1 MRGTLLELR
10 SSSLQHNISRV
21 RQLSGGAEVFAM
33 VKANG
38 YGHGLLFAANA
49 FVKQADGFGVAL
61 LEEALQLRAGGISAP
76 LLLLEGVF
84 DLDELQQAVEA
95 DCELVVHS
103 EWQVDLLEKITL
115 SAPLKIWLKLE
126 TGMHRLGLPVAQ
138 LDQLV
143 LRLCRCQHVVLAGI
157 MSHFACADM
166 TDDSLSE
173 HQLEHVR
180 QVAQQYGVPFSAAN
194 SAAIIRYPHSAG
206 ARVRPGIMLYGSSPF
221 SYQTAA
227 QLDLAVS
234 QRLSAHII
242 AINTVASGE
251 SVGYGRTWYAS
262 RTSQIAVV
270 AIGYGDGYPRQAP
283 SGTPLAV
290 KNADNVWRRTTLA
303 GRVSMDM
310 ITIDVTDLPLTK
322 VGDEVELWG
331 DQVSVDEVAN
341 HCGTISYELF
351 CRLTMRPQRKLL

>member
-1 MRGTLLELR
+1 MRGTFLELR
-10 SSSLQHNISRV
+10 SAALRDNISRV
-21 RQLSGGAEVFAM
+21 RQLSGAAEVFAM

-49 FVKQADGFGVAL
+49 FAEQADGFGVAL

-84 DLDELQQAVEA
+84 DLDELQQAVDA
-95 DCELVVHS
+95 GCELVVHS
-103 EWQVDLLEKITL
+103 EWQVGLLEKITL

-126 TGMHRLGLPVAQ
+126 TGMHRIGLPASQ
-138 LDQLV
+138 LDELV
-143 LRLCRCQHVVLAGI
+143 LRLRRCQHVALAGM

-166 TDDSLSE
+166 TDDVFSE
-173 HQLEHVR
+173 RQLEQVR

-194 SAAIIRYPHSAG
+194 SAAIIRYPNSVG

-221 SYQTAA
+221 ADQTAV
-227 QLDLAVS
+227 QLKLAVTH
-234 QRLSAHII
+234 RLSARII
-242 AINTVASGE
+242 AINAVAKGE

-262 RTSQIAVV
+262 RDSQIAVV

-283 SGTPLAV
+283 AGTPLAV

-310 ITIDVTDLPLTK
+310 ITIDVTDLPLSK

-331 DQVSVDEVAN
+331 DQVSVDEVAS

-351 CRLTMRPQRKLL
+351 CRLTARPQRKLL